1 MRSKFDF
8 DDKLIVMVFA
18 CKYSHLFLVTVKR
31 NESQNVRSSER

>member
-18 CKYSHLFLVTVKR
+18 CKYSRIFLLTVKR

>member
-8 DDKLIVMVFA
+8 DDKLIG
-18 CKYSHLFLVTVKR
+18 KYSHLFLLTVKR